1 MTHSQLSEALN
12 VQIPEEVWNTYYP
25 QLEARKNELC
35 SLTLLEKLE
44 EKFSLFGEY
53 FEAVKEGFLDLENDP
68 ARKLYLDLYSLY
80 MRDCSGDEAKRFDY
94 PKPAGTPASNMLALL
109 VHLPAL
115 ELAEQELAKRGFS
128 HEEIKHNFSIYR
140 IYLWEVE
147 KYRDGFIGIPP
158 YISNWMSQF
167 TKCEIYYPGHGGL
180 NFQLLTIADHEP
192 YFLQNRKTG
201 ELLPVFGNS
210 IPFHVSGV
218 VLGSAGAEDPE
229 GSFVTEFKET
239 ENAYIGHP
247 VRNIQIY
254 REAEE
259 FSKEEWEL
267 VLKPGDWVISTHIFF
282 GADFTKEVVDLAFAE
297 GQRMAREYFP
307 EYNIKAQRCSS
318 WLMNP
323 LINEALGE
331 NAKLSGFSSRFVR
344 YPRQSVGEAFI
355 RYVFPGMPAVYE
367 DLPEDSRLQKAFKKH
382 LLDGGKIYEYSGMLM
397 F

>member
-25 QLEARKNELC
+25 QLETRKQELC
-35 SLTLLEKLE
+35 SLALLEKLE
-44 EKFSLFGEY
+44 QKFSLFGEY
-53 FEAVKEGFLDLENDP
+53 YEAVKEGFLDLENDP

-80 MRDCSGDEAKRFDY
+80 MRDCSGYDAKRFDY
-94 PKPAGTPASNMLALL
+94 PQPAGTPASNMLALL

-115 ELAEQELAKRGFS
+115 ELTEQELAKRGFT
-128 HEEIKHNFSIYR
+128 HEEITHCLSIYR

-147 KYRDGFIGIPP
+147 KHRDGFIGITPN
-158 YISNWMSQF
+158 ISNWMSQS

-180 NFQLLTIADHEP
+180 NFQLLTIADNEP

-201 ELLPVFGNS
+201 ELLPLFGNN
-210 IPFHVSGV
+210 IFFHRSGA

-239 ENAYIGHP
+239 ADAYIGHP
-247 VRNIQIY
+247 VRNI
-254 REAEE
+254 RVSRDSEE
-259 FSKEEWEL
+259 FSKAEWEL

-282 GADFTKEVVDLAFAE
+282 GSDFSKEMVDLAFAE

-307 EYNIKAQRCSS
+307 ELNIKAQRCSS

-331 NAKLSGFSSRFVR
+331 DAKLSGFSARFVR
-344 YPRQSVGEAFI
+344 YPRQSAGKAFWG
-355 RYVFPGMPAVYE
+355 YVFPGAQPAYE
-367 DLPEDSRLQKAFKKH
+367 ELPENSRLQKAFKQQ
-382 LLDGGKIYEYSGMLM
+382 LLQGGQIYEYSGVLM